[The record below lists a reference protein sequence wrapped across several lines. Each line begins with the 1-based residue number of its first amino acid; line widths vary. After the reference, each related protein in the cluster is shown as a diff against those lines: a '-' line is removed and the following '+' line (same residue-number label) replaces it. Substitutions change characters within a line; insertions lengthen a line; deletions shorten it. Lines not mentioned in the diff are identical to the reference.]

1 MKLRLFYTRDNV
13 NNPVLSNVVLKTKI
27 PIGILEARV
36 SLDGGEM
43 VVDVPATGK
52 TLDEVR
58 ELFQKSGVLAKEVK
72 SVIEIDYER
81 CISCGACISSC
92 PVQAMKQNPQW
103 EVELNEE
110 RCIRCLICVNA
121 CPVKAVRS
129 P

>member
-1 MKLRLFYTRDNV
+1 VKLRLFYTRDNV
-13 NNPVLSNVVLKTKI
+13 NNPILSNVVLKTRV
-27 PIGILEARV
+27 PISILEASV

-43 VVDVPATGK
+43 IVDVPATGK

-58 ELFQKSGVLAKEVK
+58 EVFQKSGVLAKEVK

-81 CISCGACISSC
+81 CILCGACISSC

>member
-13 NNPVLSNVVLKTKI
+13 NNPVLSNVVLKTGV

-43 VVDVPATGK
+43 IVDVPATGK

-103 EVELNEE
+103 EVELSEE